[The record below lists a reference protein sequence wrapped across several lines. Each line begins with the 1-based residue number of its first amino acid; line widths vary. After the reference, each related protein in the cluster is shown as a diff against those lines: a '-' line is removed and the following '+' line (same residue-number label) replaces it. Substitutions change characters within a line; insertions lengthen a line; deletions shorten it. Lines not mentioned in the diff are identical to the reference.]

1 MSLLPVPAAPPP
13 PRPLDEDDDEEVG
26 GKMSFLEHLDE
37 LRSRLIRSLL
47 AVFGGFLVAFAF
59 IDRVQRFIM
68 EPLQAVLP
76 SGGKLIYTEPTEAFL
91 IYLKMAALV
100 GLILALPVLLWQAW
114 SFIAPGLYS
123 HEKRL
128 AVPFVVSSTVF
139 FVAGA
144 LFAHYIAFP
153 AAWLFFAGFSTDY
166 VEFAPRIAPVFS
178 MYVKMVLGLGAVF
191 QMPTVVMFLARVG
204 LVTPRFLLRHIKYAI
219 LIIFVVA
226 ALITPPD
233 VVSQILIAGPM
244 IVLYLFSVLV
254 AWVFRK
260 RSAPDVD

>member
-1 MSLLPVPAAPPP
+1 
-13 PRPLDEDDDEEVG
+13 
-26 GKMSFLEHLDE
+26 
-37 LRSRLIRSLL
+37 
-47 AVFGGFLVAFAF
+47 
-59 IDRVQRFIM
+59 
-68 EPLQAVLP
+68 VLP

-219 LIIFVVA
+219 LLIFVVA

-260 RSAPDVD
+260 RSTPDVDS

>member
-1 MSLLPVPAAPPP
+1 VGRTRSALAAFFGVWLADALAHYVGLPW
-13 PRPLDEDDDEEVG
+13 
-26 GKMSFLEHLDE
+26 
-37 LRSRLIRSLL
+37 L
-47 AVFGGFLVAFAF
+47 ADMNRIALSQDA
-59 IDRVQRFIM
+59 
-68 EPLQAVLP
+68 LH
-76 SGGKLIYTEPTEAFL
+76 AFL
-91 IYLKMAALV
+91 TAVGQSLAASLSV
-100 GLILALPVLLWQAW
+100 AVSVALALALSRIVRLKGRTIPLALW
-114 SFIAPGLYS
+114 
-123 HEKRL
+123 
-128 AVPFVVSSTVF
+128 
-139 FVAGA
+139 
-144 LFAHYIAFP
+144 FP

-260 RSAPDVD
+260 RSAPDVE

>member
-1 MSLLPVPAAPPP
+1 
-13 PRPLDEDDDEEVG
+13 
-26 GKMSFLEHLDE
+26 
-37 LRSRLIRSLL
+37 
-47 AVFGGFLVAFAF
+47 
-59 IDRVQRFIM
+59 
-68 EPLQAVLP
+68 
-76 SGGKLIYTEPTEAFL
+76 
-91 IYLKMAALV
+91 
-100 GLILALPVLLWQAW
+100 
-114 SFIAPGLYS
+114 
-123 HEKRL
+123 
-128 AVPFVVSSTVF
+128 
-139 FVAGA
+139 
-144 LFAHYIAFP
+144 
-153 AAWLFFAGFSTDY
+153 
-166 VEFAPRIAPVFS
+166 
-178 MYVKMVLGLGAVF
+178 VF